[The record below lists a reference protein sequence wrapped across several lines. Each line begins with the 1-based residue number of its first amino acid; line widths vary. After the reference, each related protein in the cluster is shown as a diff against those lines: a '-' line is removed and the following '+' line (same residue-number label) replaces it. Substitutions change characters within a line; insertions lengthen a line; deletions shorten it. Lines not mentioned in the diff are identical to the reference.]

1 MELVLKDCRLNIE
14 DGSINCIMGN
24 NLIVDYLADINKYN
38 KTVISVIQPVINQI
52 YHENVEEY
60 LEYGLSISRHK
71 KNKVLDSLKLVGLD
85 ISLDRDINTLSESE
99 TYKLSLAYALII
111 NPDIIILESPNAFL
125 DNHSLNKLMNIL
137 RTIKRRYQKTI
148 IIFSNDSDFVH
159 SIADKVI
166 LICDKKYL
174 IEGNK
179 YEVFNNLEELDECE
193 ISVPKIIEIEQLIES
208 KKNIHIGYRDN
219 VNDLIKDIC
228 FFTPINKVK
237 DK

>member
-14 DGSINCIMGN
+14 NGSINCIMGN
-24 NLIVDYLADINKYN
+24 NLITDYLADINKYN
-38 KTVISVIQPVINQI
+38 KNVISVIQPVINQI
-52 YHENVEEY
+52 YHENVGEY
-60 LEYGLSISRHK
+60 LEYALSISRHK

-85 ISLDRDINTLSESE
+85 ISLDRTFDSLSESE
-99 TYKLSLAYALII
+99 TFKVSLAYALII
-111 NPDIIILESPNAFL
+111 NPDILIFESPNVFL
-125 DNHSLNKLMNIL
+125 DNHNLNNLMNIL

-179 YEVFNNLEELDECE
+179 YEVFNNLEELDECG
-193 ISVPKIIEIEQLIES
+193 ISVPKIIEFEQIIKS
-208 KKNIHIGYRDN
+208 KKNINIGYRDN
-219 VNDLIKDIC
+219 VNDLLKDIC
-228 FFTPINKVK
+228 FFTPFHKVK

>member
-14 DGSINCIMGN
+14 NSSINCIMGN
-24 NLIVDYLADINKYN
+24 NLITDYLADINKYN
-38 KTVISVIQPVINQI
+38 KNVISVIQPVIKQI
-52 YHENVEEY
+52 YHENVGEY
-60 LEYGLSISRHK
+60 LEYALSISRHK

-85 ISLDRDINTLSESE
+85 ISLDRTFDSLSESE
-99 TYKLSLAYALII
+99 TFKVSLAYALII
-111 NPDIIILESPNAFL
+111 NPDILILESPNVFL
-125 DNHSLNKLMNIL
+125 DNHNLNNLMNIL

-166 LICDKKYL
+166 LLCDKKYL

-179 YEVFNNLEELDECE
+179 YEVFNNLEELDECG
-193 ISVPKIIEIEQLIES
+193 ISVPKIIEFEQIIKS
-208 KKNIHIGYRDN
+208 KKNINIGYRDN
-219 VNDLIKDIC
+219 VNDLLKDIC
-228 FFTPINKVK
+228 FFTPFHKVK